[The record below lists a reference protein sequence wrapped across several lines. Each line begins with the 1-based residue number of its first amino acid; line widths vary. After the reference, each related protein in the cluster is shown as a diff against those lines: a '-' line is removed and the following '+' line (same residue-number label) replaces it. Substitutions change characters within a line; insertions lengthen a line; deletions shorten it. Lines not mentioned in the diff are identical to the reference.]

1 MKQESTSRRSFL
13 TSTLSAGLAI
23 PAAAAASRAALAE
36 ASAMAPRPARFLEES
51 GTSYPLRYRTLG
63 RTGLKVTTLGFG
75 CGFTLDPSVIERAA
89 DIGINFFDTA
99 RAYLHGNSERLVG
112 AALGSKRKQVILAT
126 KTGSQTK
133 EAMLKDLDVS
143 LHELNTDFVDIWFMH
158 GEESP
163 ATVHDDRIEAQ
174 QIARQQGKTRFTGI
188 STHAGQQQLIPF
200 MVRKGVFD
208 VVLTGYNFTMGT
220 SLDPAIDIAVKAGM
234 GVVGMKAMAGGSRA
248 LKPGSPVVRK
258 LAQEGAMLAALK
270 WVVQKPAI
278 ATCIPTIMD
287 MDQLEEN
294 MKAMAEPFSPA
305 DEQLLAGHLA
315 QISPLYCRMCGQCGG
330 SCQKGLPVADVLR
343 YLTYA
348 DGYGQFAEGREKFLA
363 LSTAQKAVR
372 CGDCAECTVQCPH
385 GVHVSDRM
393 ARAQELFA

>member
-1 MKQESTSRRSFL
+1 MKPEKTSRRNF
-13 TSTLSAGLAI
+13 LSAGIAAGLTAGLPL
-23 PAAAAASRAALAE
+23 PAAFARSSAEPSKPAPESLAD
-36 ASAMAPRPARFLEES
+36 AGSSA
-51 GTSYPLRYRTLG
+51 PLRYRTLG

-99 RAYLHGNSERLVG
+99 RGYLHGNSERLVG
-112 AALGSKRKQVILAT
+112 AALGAKRKQVVLAT
-126 KTGSQTK
+126 KTGARDKAS
-133 EAMLKDLDVS
+133 MLKDLDTS
-143 LHELNTDFVDIWFMH
+143 LRELNTDFVDIWFMH

-163 ATVHDDRIEAQ
+163 ATVTDDRIEVQ
-174 QIARQQGKTRFTGI
+174 QIAKKQGKVRFTGI

-200 MVRKGVFD
+200 MVQKGVFD

-220 SLDPAIDIAVKAGM
+220 SLDPTIDIAIKAGM

-270 WVVQKPAI
+270 WVVQKPSI

-294 MKAMAEPFSPA
+294 MKAMAEPFSPT

-315 QISPLYCRMCGQCGG
+315 KIAPLYCRMCGQCEGA
-330 SCQKGLPVADVLR
+330 CQKGLPVADVLR

-363 LSTAQKAVR
+363 LSANHRAVR
-372 CGDCAECTVQCPH
+372 CGDCAECTVQCNH
-385 GVHVSDRM
+385 GVRVSDRM